1 MQEGYGFNMSYTA
14 NFENGTLS
22 YLLDEYETLKLFRN
36 GYEPESINL
45 KEGMG
50 YEFEIRKFIEEI
62 LSGKATNLDLLRQA
76 AETVAI
82 VEAEKISIET
92 CSLVSINIC

>member
-22 YLLDEYETLKLFRN
+22 YLLDEEETLKLSRDGQSEN
-36 GYEPESINL
+36 IKL

-50 YEFEIRKFIEEI
+50 YEFEIRVFVDEI
-62 LSGKATNLDLLRQA
+62 LSGNKTNLDLLSQA
-76 AETVAI
+76 AKTIAI
-82 VEAEKISIET
+82 IEAEKISIET
-92 CSLVSINIC
+92 CSVVTIEA

>member
-22 YLLDEYETLKLFRN
+22 YLLDEEETLKLFRY
-36 GYEPESINL
+36 GYEPENIKL

-50 YEFEIRKFIEEI
+50 YEFEIRAFIDEI
-62 LSGKATNLDLLRQA
+62 SSGNKTNLDLLSQA
-76 AETVAI
+76 AKTIAI

-92 CSLVSINIC
+92 CSVVAIQI